1 MDFLL
6 SQPEFGA
13 LLVLWLAVLID
24 VSWQWPLRSHPLTLM
39 RYLVKQM
46 GKKVLPSADY
56 GPSQHYI
63 SGALAGLVLLSPLV
77 VCLGILIYMA
87 EYPVFFE
94 GILLVALLDFGY
106 QRRQYKKVLSTVGKN
121 KKVLTREWVA
131 KLVARDCSTLTDVG
145 VAKAAIE
152 SLWLKFI
159 YIFCGVLLY
168 FALFGPIAALI
179 YRLVLLTSWEWH
191 YRNPRM
197 RYFSRPARGLAS
209 LFVWLPSLFASLVL
223 LLVSNPLKV
232 FQFAMKSPA
241 KDRTSQLLAMFG
253 GALNIQLGGP
263 AIYHSVKYRYP
274 RVGGSREVKYS
285 DMVYSYQRIS
295 SAMAVAVAL
304 LSIVLIAVSQLS

>member
-1 MDFLL
+1 
-6 SQPEFGA
+6 
-13 LLVLWLAVLID
+13 
-24 VSWQWPLRSHPLTLM
+24 M

-46 GKKVLPSADY
+46 GKKVLPSTDY

-87 EYPVFFE
+87 EYPIFFE

-152 SLWLKFI
+152 SLWLKFV
-159 YIFCGVLLY
+159 YLFCGVLLY
-168 FALFGPIAALI
+168 FVLFGPIVALI

-191 YRNPRM
+191 YRDPKM
-197 RYFSRPARGLAS
+197 RYFSRPARLLCTS
-209 LFVWLPSLFASLVL
+209 FLWLPSLFAGLVL
-223 LLVSNPLKV
+223 MLVSNPLNT
-232 FQFAMKSPA
+232 MKSAIQSPA
-241 KDRTSQLLAMFG
+241 KDRTSRLLAMFG
-253 GALNIQLGGP
+253 SALDIQLGGP
-263 AIYHSVKYRYP
+263 AIYHSIKYRYP
-274 RVGGSREVKYS
+274 RVGGSRQVKFS

-304 LSIVLIAVSQLS
+304 FSILLIAVSQPT

>member
-1 MDFLL
+1 
-6 SQPEFGA
+6 
-13 LLVLWLAVLID
+13 
-24 VSWQWPLRSHPLTLM
+24 M

-46 GKKVLPSADY
+46 GKKVLPSTDY

-87 EYPVFFE
+87 EYPIFFE

-152 SLWLKFI
+152 SLWLKFV
-159 YIFCGVLLY
+159 YLFCGVLLY
-168 FALFGPIAALI
+168 FVLFGPIVALI

-191 YRNPRM
+191 YRDPKM
-197 RYFSRPARGLAS
+197 RYFSRPARLLCS
-209 LFVWLPSLFASLVL
+209 LFLWLPTLFAGLVL
-223 LLVSNPLKV
+223 MLVSNPLNTIKSAI
-232 FQFAMKSPA
+232 QSPA
-241 KDRTSQLLAMFG
+241 KDRTSRLLAMFG
-253 GALNIQLGGP
+253 NALDIQLGGP
-263 AIYHSVKYRYP
+263 AIYHSIKYRYP
-274 RVGGSREVKYS
+274 RVGGSKQVKFS

-304 LSIVLIAVSQLS
+304 FSILLIAVSQPT